1 LEAAADVQ
9 TLELEESQETFT
21 LEKLQETIQ
30 EIIQEFKLNHKNLE
44 TTVLKQPYSL
54 NDEQILFYVS
64 GEIQEG
70 VFQKI
75 KPEILKLLRT
85 KLKNNKISLHVEIRE
100 DQGPNEKKLYTST
113 DKLNF
118 LKQKSPALGELQK
131 RFGLET
137 DF

>member
-1 LEAAADVQ
+1 MGISEPAEPFD
-9 TLELEESQETFT
+9 F
-21 LEKLQETIQ
+21 EKLRSVILD
-30 EIIQEFKLNHKNLE
+30 IIQEFKLNHKNLE
-44 TTVLKQPYSL
+44 TTVLKQPFEL
-54 NDEQILFYVS
+54 AEEKVLFYVS

-75 KPEILKLLRT
+75 KPEVIKLLRK
-85 KLKNNKISLHVEIRE
+85 KLNNNQVTLHVEIRE
-100 DQGPNEKKLYTST
+100 DQSHQKNKLYTST

-118 LKQKSPALGELQK
+118 LKQKSKAFSELQK